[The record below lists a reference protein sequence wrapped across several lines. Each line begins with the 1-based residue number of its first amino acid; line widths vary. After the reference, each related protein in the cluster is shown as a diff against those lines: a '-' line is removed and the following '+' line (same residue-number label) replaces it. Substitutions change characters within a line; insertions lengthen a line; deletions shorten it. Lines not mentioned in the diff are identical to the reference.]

1 MNEYTLRRLLGGI
14 ANGRDAPADW
24 QNIAEWQ
31 EPGAEGTCV
40 YEKREFFHGG
50 DKFYVWVAAGVT
62 QDEFLSV
69 MFWHREMYRG
79 DLVAAQKEILRES
92 VSSAMNYTNVILV
105 VGYAALIALLSQGKD
120 VFTPL
125 TYFCATI
132 FTAIS
137 VVAFILWEI
146 FGMVVRSMI
155 NINMAKAVK
164 DEFTYIEKVRAHQ
177 EQVATLMR
185 YFQPSWIATVG
196 IAAGFGIA
204 AFVII
209 LSGYVHAAWLAL

>member
-1 MNEYTLRRLLGGI
+1 M
-14 ANGRDAPADW
+14 
-24 QNIAEWQ
+24 
-31 EPGAEGTCV
+31 
-40 YEKREFFHGG
+40 
-50 DKFYVWVAAGVT
+50 
-62 QDEFLSV
+62 
-69 MFWHREMYRG
+69 G
-79 DLVAAQKEILRES
+79 DLVAAHKEILRES
-92 VSSAMNYTNVILV
+92 VSSAMSYTNVILV
-105 VGYAALIALLSQGKD
+105 VGYAALVALLSQGKD

-125 TYFCATI
+125 TYFSAII

-155 NINMAKAVK
+155 NINLAKAVR

-185 YFQPSWIATVG
+185 YFQPAWVTVVG

-204 AFVII
+204 AFII
-209 LSGYVHAAWLAL
+209 MLSGYVHAAWLAL